1 MRKYRWY
8 ENVISGVLAV
18 AVAIP
23 VCVCAYRSQQIPRV
37 PVATGTPIELEIP
50 ETVVPETDVIEPVEM
65 VETLAVVEP
74 IEPIEPEPVIEI
86 EEIEP
91 EYLGE
96 FTVTAYCQCE
106 KCCGIWASKRTDGI
120 VYGASGEELTPGYSI
135 AVDPKVIPYGT
146 IVTINGTEYIA
157 QDTGGAIRGN
167 KIDLYMAS
175 HEEALEWGKQSHD
188 VYLSVTK

>member
-1 MRKYRWY
+1 MRTYKWY

-37 PVATGTPIELEIP
+37 PVDTGVPIELEIP
-50 ETVVPETDVIEPVEM
+50 ETVVPEVDVIEMVEP
-65 VETLAVVEP
+65 VETLAV
-74 IEPIEPEPVIEI
+74 IEPITPEPVVEI

-91 EYLGE
+91 ESLGE
-96 FTVTAYCQCE
+96 FTVTAYCECE
-106 KCCGIWASKRTDGI
+106 RCCGVWASKRPDGI
-120 VYGASGEELTPGYSI
+120 VYGASGAELTPGYSI
-135 AVDPKVIPYGT
+135 AVDPEVIPYGT

-157 QDTGGAIRGN
+157 QDTGGAIKGN

-175 HEEALEWGKQSHD
+175 HEEALEWGKQSHE
-188 VYLSVTK
+188 VFLSISK